1 LNCYVC
7 KNALYG
13 VDLTESN
20 ACYGAIEQWENFT
33 DAVCS
38 HLSSCND
45 ECKNSICNNEFL
57 TDRCKECL
65 LNSQL
70 KSIYLNCEMVGNE

>member
-1 LNCYVC
+1 MKKMFGLVFILALLSACQSNIDSVSFDSEDTVLNCYVC

-20 ACYGAIEQWENFT
+20 ACYGAIKQWENFT

-38 HLSSCND
+38 QYV
-45 ECKNSICNNEFL
+45 FMQ
-57 TDRCKECL
+57 R
-65 LNSQL
+65 
-70 KSIYLNCEMVGNE
+70 